1 MTLKEIKDRLD
12 TLKVKCG
19 SLILTVEE
27 IEPLVKEAAEH
38 FGLAGEL
45 VSVTNV
51 RTGLLTWEYS
61 FIYNGV
67 AYVKYVRIF
76 ENHMYLGWV
85 ETCTLNLIGAVL
97 AKENPSIAKE
107 IKEIFNE

>member
-1 MTLKEIKDRLD
+1 MTLEEIKGRLK
-12 TLKVKCG
+12 TLHVKCDHN
-19 SLILTVEE
+19 ILQPEE
-27 IEPLVKEAAEH
+27 IEPLVKQAAEH

-67 AYVKYVRIF
+67 AHVKYVRIF

-97 AKENPSIAKE
+97 AERNPSIAKE
-107 IKEIFNE
+107 IKEMFHK

>member
-12 TLKVKCG
+12 TLRVKCG

-27 IEPLVKEAAEH
+27 IEPLVKQAAEH

-45 VSVTNV
+45 MSVTNV

-67 AYVKYVRIF
+67 AHVKYVRIF
-76 ENHMYLGWV
+76 ENNKYLGWV
-85 ETCTLNLIGAVL
+85 ETCTLDLIGAVL
-97 AKENPSIAKE
+97 AERNPGIAKE
-107 IKEIFNE
+107 IKEMFNK